1 MWSVYFGEFG
11 TGCLNRLQYLGY
23 LLLLAA
29 LMLGFMI
36 VLVLAVGA
44 GEHLVGGD
52 LQTAQDN
59 LRAWFGLPATIIVA
73 LVGLAILVAKLN
85 IMAKRIRDMGL
96 AGWWLALVLLLA
108 AGGTSITTS
117 EETGSIVYGI
127 FTILLLLIPSNT
139 FGTNARN

>member
-1 MWSVYFGEFG
+1 MWNVYFGEFG
-11 TGCLNRLQYLGY
+11 TGRLQRLQYLGY

-29 LMLGFMI
+29 LMFGFMI
-36 VLVLAVGA
+36 VLVLTIGA

-52 LQTAQDN
+52 LQQAQDK

-96 AGWWLALVLLLA
+96 AGWWLALVLVLA
-108 AGGTSITTS
+108 AGGTSVATS
-117 EETGSIVYGI
+117 EETGSVAFGI
-127 FTILLLLIPSNT
+127 FTILLLLVPSDT
-139 FGTNARN
+139 FGNNR